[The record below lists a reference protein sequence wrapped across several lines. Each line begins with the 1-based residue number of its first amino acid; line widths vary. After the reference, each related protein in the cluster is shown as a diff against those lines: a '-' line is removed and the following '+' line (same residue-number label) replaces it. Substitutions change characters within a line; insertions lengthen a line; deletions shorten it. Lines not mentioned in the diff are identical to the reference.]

1 MKKILTLGFGIAT
14 ALLSSYGALAQSE
27 TTALGLSAQPEAR
40 GSSRYQALSGA
51 MGAVGTDFSSVQ
63 QNPAGI
69 SLFRSGHKISATLR
83 GASFSGEN
91 SFAGQSTD
99 LQSKQALHFD
109 ELSYM
114 SSTTLGNGKNLTFGI
129 GIHNNGRFS
138 RQLNAFTANASGLAG
153 ASLADYAAAFTNSA
167 NLYSRTPA
175 GLSAAAN
182 MNEAFR
188 NPWLSTL
195 AYTTDWIDASLQ
207 TDAQG
212 QQFYHYE
219 GKMGRPISSSLITE
233 ERGGISNL
241 DLAVG
246 LELSS
251 RFSMGAL
258 LTFTTMNYEYASF
271 YKEEFAARNT
281 HGEGTGL
288 SLDNKMDLS
297 GFGARFG
304 LGLLYQPID
313 GLRLGASIYTP
324 SLMSYR
330 MNYSARATGNRL
342 ADNPRTSK
350 DLSTPVSETN
360 FAFSSPWRFGLNMAY
375 VYGRKG
381 LVSLDYEYQNF
392 GGARLRQSSED
403 DYSYDTSNI
412 YEMDND
418 AIKSDFKGQHT
429 MRLGLEWNAG
439 KRVVLRGGVRYTTAL
454 ATDKDLAE
462 DNPKIEVLV
471 PGSLVHYRLPGAVQ
485 GYSLGLGYRI
495 SPKWTLDI
503 AYNHRVQ
510 KDRVMAFPF
519 VRDRFTNS
527 TFQPVAPIKDTQRE
541 NTLSA
546 TISCRF

>member
-14 ALLSSYGALAQSE
+14 ALLSSYGALAQSQ
-27 TTALGLSAQPEAR
+27 TTALALSSQPEAR

-51 MGAVGTDFSSVQ
+51 MGAVGVDFSSVQ

-69 SLFRSGHKISATLR
+69 SLFRSGYKISATLR

-109 ELSYM
+109 ELSYIA
-114 SSTTLGNGKNLTFGI
+114 STTLGNGKNLTFGI
-129 GIHNNGRFS
+129 GIHNNGRLF
-138 RQLNAFTANASGLAG
+138 RQLNAFTGNTSGLNG
-153 ASLADYAAAFTNSA
+153 ASLADYAAAFTTYAHKNGQPGALNFVA
-167 NLYSRTPA
+167 NPNRA
-175 GLSAAAN
+175 WD
-182 MNEAFR
+182 
-188 NPWLSTL
+188 NPWISTL
-195 AYTTDWIDASLQ
+195 AYTTDWIDASQ
-207 TDAQG
+207 QNDAQG
-212 QQFYHYE
+212 NKYYLYE
-219 GKMGRPISSSLITE
+219 SKMGTPTSSSLITE

-258 LTFTTMNYEYASF
+258 LTFTTMNYEYTSF
-271 YKEEFAARNT
+271 YKEEFAARNA
-281 HGEGTGL
+281 HGDRTGL
-288 SLDNKMDLS
+288 SLDNKMDIS

-313 GLRLGASIYTP
+313 GLRLGASVYTP
-324 SLMSYR
+324 SLMSYE
-330 MNYSARATGNRL
+330 MTYSARATGNRL
-342 ADNPRTSK
+342 AESPGTSK

-381 LVSLDYEYQNF
+381 LISFDYEYQNF
-392 GGARLRQSSED
+392 GGARLRQTSED
-403 DYSYDTSNI
+403 DYNYDTSNI
-412 YEMDND
+412 YEMEND
-418 AIKSDFKGQHT
+418 AIKSDFNGQHT
-429 MRLGLEWNAG
+429 LRFGLEWNAT
-439 KRVVLRGGVRYTTAL
+439 KRLVLRAGMRYTTAL
-454 ATDKDLAE
+454 STVNKLAE
-462 DNPKIEVLV
+462 ENPARELLIPVALA
-471 PGSLVHYRLPGAVQ
+471 HYRLPGAVQ

-510 KDRVMAFPF
+510 KDRVMTAPF
-519 VRDRFTNS
+519 VRNDFTQIAY
-527 TFQPVAPIKDTQRE
+527 QPVAPIKDTQRE